1 MTKYTKAPCARIHSN
16 ATPIPHNHKYLPRQ
30 DSDSCHVLF
39 FDISW
44 TSMGRKSGRSL
55 GYLLIYP
62 PQIATVMKPI
72 SFCSLRTRRTKRRQ
86 NGVIWVRGLT
96 WGALISMGSSRYPAI
111 FVATQLT
118 VNLEHPKLY
127 RVSNSIT
134 LTCHLRFPNH
144 YFGPLTRWGLVTP
157 YGVGDLDQHLLR

>member
-44 TSMGRKSGRSL
+44 TSMGRKSGRNARSR
-55 GYLLIYP
+55 
-62 PQIATVMKPI
+62 
-72 SFCSLRTRRTKRRQ
+72 RTRRTKRRQ

-96 WGALISMGSSRYPAI
+96 WGALISTGSSRYPAI
-111 FVATQLT
+111 FVANQLT

-134 LTCHLRFPNH
+134 LTCYLRFPNH
-144 YFGPLTRWGLVTP
+144 YFGPLTRRGLVTP